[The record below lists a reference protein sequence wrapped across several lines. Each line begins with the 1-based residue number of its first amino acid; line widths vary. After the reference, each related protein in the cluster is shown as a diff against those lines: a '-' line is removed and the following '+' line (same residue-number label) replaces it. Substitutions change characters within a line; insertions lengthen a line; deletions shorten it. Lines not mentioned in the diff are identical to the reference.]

1 MTVVF
6 IYMHLCS
13 HLSNVNRFDTY
24 SKECICMCMN
34 GMAKS
39 VALNS

>member
-24 SKECICMCMN
+24 SE
-34 GMAKS
+34 GVS
-39 VALNS
+39 VCVWMEWQRV